1 MINYL
6 HTVEQSLKNL
16 YKGVHSEITV
26 GKSKW
31 NYKKCSSKLEGD
43 IKKKSKNRE
52 NRKQKPSPNLMNNY
66 VKFKF
71 DLNILIKR

>member
-26 GKSKW
+26 NKSKW
-31 NYKKCSSKLEGD
+31 NYKNCSSKLQGD
-43 IKKKSKNRE
+43 IKKKESKNRE
-52 NRKQKPSPNLMNNY
+52 NRKQKPSPNSMNNY
-66 VKFKF
+66 IKFNWPKYT
-71 DLNILIKR
+71 N